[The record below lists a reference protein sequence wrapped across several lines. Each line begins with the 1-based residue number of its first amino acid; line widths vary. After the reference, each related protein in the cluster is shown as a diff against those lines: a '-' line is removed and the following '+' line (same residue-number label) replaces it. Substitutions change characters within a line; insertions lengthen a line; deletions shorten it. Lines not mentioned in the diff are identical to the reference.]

1 MKVLCAFS
9 AVAVLV
15 LAGSALAEPV
25 ALSDAELAD
34 VAAGYYAPSSS
45 VRDGVIVGNAAV
57 ADIHATSAVTLD
69 AAAQSG
75 TMAVSLVN
83 GAHSSVANGSNVWDG
98 RAAMANGVAGAS
110 VLQENHIRQR
120 GPAAA
125 WLGDW
130 QLQDVNV
137 ERRRTETFDSEF
149 SGGILP
155 QVFTFTGSVTTNTET
170 TKVDSDGNSTTTPSS
185 STTQLTETLKIGRGV
200 AMAGEV
206 DVSSGAGGITFSE
219 TVDSTVDTTAT
230 TSFSVGFWK
239 FKYTASETTSVHVEE
254 SGGISGG
261 IELPPFSL
269 RAKGVFCQALVG
281 SCLPYTG
288 RYSSDS
294 HTEETTLIP
303 ARLQDASAARI
314 VMSDGKLQEVIESS
328 VILDGDAQ
336 RDVAGIHVVNAAGS
350 RLANGLNVSSGIG
363 SMAQPRAMVLQ
374 QHNQINQR
382 Q

>member
-1 MKVLCAFS
+1 MKILCAFS
-9 AVAVLV
+9 AVAALV

-34 VAAGYYAPSSS
+34 VAAGYYAPSPS

-57 ADIHATSAVTLD
+57 ADSHAASAVTLD

-75 TMAVSLVN
+75 TKAVALVN
-83 GAHSSVANGSNVWDG
+83 GAHSSVANGSNVRDG
-98 RAAMANGVAGAS
+98 RAAATDGAV
-110 VLQENHIRQR
+110 VLQENQILQQ

-137 ERRRTETFDSEF
+137 ERRHTEIFDSEF
-149 SGGILP
+149 SGGIQP
-155 QVFTFTGSVTTNTET
+155 QVFTFTGSVTTNTKT
-170 TKVDSDGNSTTTPSS
+170 TEVDSDGNTTTTPSS
-185 STTQLTETLKIGRGV
+185 STTALTETLKIGRGV

-206 DVSSGAGGITFSE
+206 DFVSGAGGITFSE

-230 TSFSVGFWK
+230 ASFTVGFWK
-239 FKYTASETTSVHVEE
+239 FKYTASETTTVHVEE

-261 IELPPFSL
+261 VELPPFSL
-269 RAKGVFCQALVG
+269 KAKGVFCQALIG
-281 SCLPYTG
+281 SCLPFTG
-288 RYSSDS
+288 HYSSDS

-303 ARLQDASAARI
+303 ARLQDASAGRI
-314 VMSDGKLQEVIESS
+314 IMSDGELREDIDSQVTLE
-328 VILDGDAQ
+328 GGAQ
-336 RDVAGIHVVNAAGS
+336 RDVTAVHLVNAAGS
-350 RLANGLNVSSGIG
+350 RLANGLNVSRGIG
-363 SMAQPRAMVLQ
+363 STTLPRAMGLQ